1 MRASVR
7 AASGDVSAAAS
18 AGVKRRTAEGLV
30 VAPKEIAA
38 KLGQMIRMAVA
49 AGASMVMVSP
59 SPA

>member
-7 AASGDVSAAAS
+7 AASGDVAAAAS
-18 AGVKRRTAEGLV
+18 AGVNRRTAEGLV
-30 VAPKEIAA
+30 VAPRESAA
-38 KLGQMIRMAVA
+38 ELGQMIRMAVA